1 MIHKESQK
9 DGLKV
14 KNLRVSSIR
23 TEAFKIEEEA
33 IERVD
38 DFLYLESKIDENEG
52 TLLDIQQRINKARG
66 TFSRLKNVW
75 RGSKHQL
82 TPQN

>member
-38 DFLYLESKIDENEG
+38 DFLYLGSKIDLKK
-52 TLLDIQQRINKARG
+52 TLGRSAK
-66 TFSRLKNVW
+66 K
-75 RGSKHQL
+75 K
-82 TPQN
+82 